1 VAESTQRTSE
11 ATAKKDGL
19 IDTETHTA
27 KGETKDAKIESMG
40 DTNMAMRIVRARRSG
55 GEIELATRATG
66 MTSKTLRMD
75 MEETMDTTRV
85 TTEGTSSGGRTGS
98 MASRA
103 GTRVLR
109 PSKAA
114 QLYDRFL

>member
-1 VAESTQRTSE
+1 MQKTSE
-11 ATAKKDGL
+11 ATAKKGGL

-27 KGETKDAKIESMG
+27 KGETKDVKTKNMG
-40 DTNMAMRIVRARRSG
+40 DTDIAMRIVRARRSA

-66 MTSKTLRMD
+66 MTSKILKMG
-75 MEETMDTTRV
+75 MEEMMDTTRV
-85 TTEGTSSGGRTGS
+85 MMEGTSSGGRTGS

-109 PSKAA
+109 PSRAA
-114 QLYDRFL
+114 QLYDRCL